1 MTVAETPDSL
11 LWQQLTMH
19 QKYVLPKGTSAVL
32 IMLCFQ
38 IWSWSDKCIKFVKM
52 HWTDGN

>member
-32 IMLCFQ
+32 VMLCF
-38 IWSWSDKCIKFVKM
+38 
-52 HWTDGN
+52 